1 MATQLTTEK
10 IAEFQKIFQSI
21 ANDKKIISPTELRAW
36 IESMGQ
42 DPTDEDLE
50 EMIDDADLNK
60 TGYINFFE
68 FLVLMD
74 RIMTTQRE
82 VRLRKIFDELDRD
95 EDGYIKASDLR
106 EVMTELSMEEAHE
119 MIREANPNGNG
130 KVSYSDFQ
138 KIMGPS

>member
-21 ANDKKIISPTELRAW
+21 ANDKKIISPKELRAW

-42 DPTDEDLE
+42 DPTDEDLK

-82 VRLRKIFDELDRD
+82 VRLRKMFDELDRD
-95 EDGYIKASDLR
+95 EDGYIKASDLI